1 MAIASMG
8 EMFFANRLL
17 GTHHAQNRADLQAVA
32 TPNAAQRCLV
42 WIDGV
47 GSYLLLAADRVT
59 IGRSGNNADS
69 ADIALMG
76 PLSRQHATLIRIA
89 DDYVIEPH
97 HATNLNAQR
106 IDQATVLSD
115 GAEIALNESVKF
127 KFCLPTPLSTTARL
141 DTTSSHR
148 GPVSV
153 NGIVLLA
160 ETCLFGPGPENHV
173 RCPNW
178 SSSVVL
184 IKRPSGFAVRSH
196 QEITIDGQQHTGL
209 SAVAYGQTIAG
220 PDFRFRMEE
229 YGSGPC
235 IPRLI

>member
-1 MAIASMG
+1 MVIASMS

-17 GTHHAQNRADLQAVA
+17 GTQLARNRAEAQAVT

-47 GSYLLLAADRVT
+47 GSYLLLAANRVT
-59 IGRSGNNADS
+59 IGRVGSNTDA
-69 ADIALMG
+69 ADIALRG
-76 PLSRQHATLIRIA
+76 PLSRQHGTLIRIG

-97 HATNLNAQR
+97 QATNINGQR
-106 IDQATVLSD
+106 IDQATLLTD

-127 KFCLPTPLSTTARL
+127 KFGLPTPLSTTARL
-141 DTTSSHR
+141 DVISSHR

-173 RCPNW
+173 RCPSW

-184 IKRPSGFAVRSH
+184 IKRPNGFAVRSH
-196 QEITIDGQQHTGL
+196 QEITIDGQKQTGL
-209 SAVAYGQTIAG
+209 AAVAYGQTIAG